1 MSDISGILVDELRLQ
16 GEMHS
21 DSSSLTGLMSSSSN
35 LSGQIDGSRGPKGDK
50 GDQGDPGPVGPPG
63 TTDYKDMVNKPQING
78 VTLEGDKSFAQLGL
92 NDIVINCGSSTTV
105 IGE

>member
-50 GDQGDPGPVGPPG
+50 GDKGDPGPPG
-63 TTDYKDMVNKPQING
+63 TTDYEDIINKPQING
-78 VTLEGDKSFAQLGL
+78 ITLEGDKSFTQ
-92 NDIVINCGSSTTV
+92 
-105 IGE
+105 

>member
-50 GDQGDPGPVGPPG
+50 GDQGPAGPPG
-63 TTDYKDMVNKPQING
+63 TTDYEDMVNKPQING